1 MDSRSLLRKER
12 HSLCDTLAS
21 LGPDA
26 PTLCEGWTTADLAA
40 HLMVRE
46 REPLA
51 AAGIALPGPFA
62 DLNHR
67 RMQAAKAG
75 GYQRILD
82 WLRGGPYGVWR
93 LGPMQAINVGEY
105 FVHHEDA
112 RRANGMEPRPPD
124 PDLDN
129 ALWRMLRLTGRRQLR
144 ALRGF
149 GVVAQGPDG
158 RSAVLR
164 KGFPEANIAGA
175 PGEVVLYLM
184 GRKQAARVELSGSE
198 MAVTALSSAPL
209 RL

>member
-12 HSLCDTLAS
+12 QALCDTLS
-21 LGPDA
+21 KLGPDA

-62 DLNHR
+62 DYNHR

-75 GYQRILD
+75 GYQSLID
-82 WLRGGPYGVWR
+82 WLRGGPHGLWR

-124 PDLDN
+124 PDLDG
-129 ALWRMLRLTGRRQLR
+129 ALWRMLRATGHRQLR
-144 ALRGF
+144 PLRGF
-149 GVVAQGPDG
+149 GVVAQAPDG
-158 RSAVLR
+158 RAATLR
-164 KGFPEANIAGA
+164 KGFPEVKISGA
-175 PGEVVLYLM
+175 PGELVLYLM
-184 GRKQAARVELSGSE
+184 GRKRAAHVELSGSE
-198 MAVTALSSAPL
+198 MAVNALEAAPL
-209 RL
+209 RV

>member
-12 HSLCDTLAS
+12 HALCDTLTE

-51 AAGIALPGPFA
+51 AAGIVLPGPFA
-62 DLNHR
+62 ELNRR
-67 RMQAAKAG
+67 RMEAAKKG
-75 GYQRILD
+75 GYQRSIE
-82 WLRGGPYGVWR
+82 WLRGGPSGIWR
-93 LGPMQAINVGEY
+93 LGQLQALNVGEY

-112 RRANGMEPRPPD
+112 RRANGMDPRPAD
-124 PDLDN
+124 PDLDG
-129 ALWRMLRLTGRRQLR
+129 ALWRMLRMAGRRQLR
-144 ALRGF
+144 PLRGF
-149 GVVAQGPDG
+149 GVLAQGPDG
-158 RSAVLR
+158 RGAVLR
-164 KGFPEANIAGA
+164 KGFPEAKITGA

-198 MAVTALSSAPL
+198 MAVAALSSAPL
-209 RL
+209 RA

>member
-12 HSLCDTLAS
+12 QALCDTLSS

-40 HLMVRE
+40 HLQVRE

-51 AAGIALPGPFA
+51 AAGIVLPGPFVA
-62 DLNHR
+62 LNHR
-67 RMQAAKAG
+67 RMEAAKAG
-75 GYQRILD
+75 GYQRLIE
-82 WLRGGPYGVWR
+82 WLRGGPYGLWR
-93 LGPMQAINVGEY
+93 LGPMQAVNVGEY

-112 RRANGMEPRPPD
+112 RRANGLEPRPSD
-124 PDLDN
+124 PDLDM
-129 ALWRMLRLTGRRQLR
+129 ALWRMLRVTGRRQLR
-144 ALRGF
+144 GLRGF
-149 GVVAQGPDG
+149 GVVAQRPDG

-164 KGFPEANIAGA
+164 KGFPEVEISGA

-198 MAVTALSSAPL
+198 MAVAALSNASL
-209 RL
+209 RA

>member
-12 HSLCDTLAS
+12 QALCDTLAE

-62 DLNHR
+62 SLNHR
-67 RMQAAKAG
+67 RMEAVKAG
-75 GYQRILD
+75 GYQRMID
-82 WLRGGPYGVWR
+82 WLLGGPYGLWR
-93 LGPMQAINVGEY
+93 PRPMQAVNIGEY

-112 RRANGMEPRPPD
+112 RRANGLEPRPAD
-124 PDLDN
+124 PDLDA
-129 ALWRMLRLTGRRQLR
+129 ALWRMLRVAGRRQLR
-144 ALRGF
+144 KLRGF
-149 GVVAQGPDG
+149 GVVARTPDG
-158 RSAVLR
+158 RTTVLR
-164 KGFPEANIAGA
+164 KGFPEAMIAGA
-175 PGEVVLYLM
+175 PGELVLYLM

-198 MAVTALSSAPL
+198 MAVTALSHARL
-209 RL
+209 RA